1 MRSFFRFTLTLCLAV
16 ILTPMLAPG
25 HAQAQNRQQA
35 AALSRGLEAAAEK
48 DWSAA
53 LSAARASGDVGRDV
67 IQWLRL
73 RSPEGSFS
81 EYRDFLARRS
91 DWPGL
96 KLMRRRG
103 EASIDE
109 NTPLRQVIAYFE
121 DQKPQTGHGALYYAR
136 ALRETGNP
144 NDARAAI
151 VTAWQ
156 SLPVKEDEDREIF
169 LGRYGSL
176 LADHHNARL
185 DHFLWRADR
194 AEIAKM
200 RPFVSE
206 GWQALASARMAL
218 RFDEDGVDGFIEAIP
233 ASLQTDP
240 GLAWE
245 RFTWRAR
252 KGRYDSA
259 AELAIS
265 QARSSAG
272 TGEANRWGHWQ
283 RAIARQLM
291 RDGKNRAAYR
301 LAATHGMS
309 SGSNYADLEWLAGY
323 IALRKLNDAET
334 AARHFARF
342 KEAVFT
348 PISLGRA
355 GYWQGRAQEALG
367 NDARAAEFYRAGAQ
381 HQTSFYGQL
390 AAERVGVAMDT
401 RLTGGEDFPNWRQA
415 PFLQSSVFQ
424 AGFLLQQ
431 AGDLS
436 LSERFLTH
444 LTETLPREEIGQ
456 LGNLAIA
463 LQEPH
468 IAVMIGKR
476 AASRGLTLHAAYYP
490 LHPLA
495 DNNLPVVPELA
506 LSIARRESEF
516 DPVVV
521 SGAGA
526 RGLMQ
531 LMPRTAQQVSGE
543 LGVSYNLP
551 GLTAD
556 PVYNARLGSAYLA
569 GLVEEF
575 GTAYPL
581 VAAGYNAG
589 PSRPIRWMERY
600 GDPRRERTDPVDW
613 VEHIPFRETRNYVM
627 RVMESMVVY
636 RARLSG
642 QTSPIRLSEELRRT
656 R

>member
-1 MRSFFRFTLTLCLAV
+1 MVRTGFQFILALCCVAILA
-16 ILTPMLAPG
+16 LSP
-25 HAQAQNRQQA
+25 AQAQSRQEA
-35 AALSRGLEAAAEK
+35 SALTRALDAVKTEN
-48 DWSAA
+48 WSAA
-53 LSAARASGDVGRDV
+53 QSAARASGEVGRDV
-67 IQWLRL
+67 VQWLRL
-73 RSPEGSFS
+73 RAPEGSFS
-81 EYRDFLARRS
+81 EYRDFLARRG

-96 KLMRRRG
+96 KLLRRRG

-109 NTPLRQVIAYFE
+109 NTPLRQVVAYFE
-121 DQKPQTGHGALYYAR
+121 EQKPQTGHGALYYAR

-144 NDARAAI
+144 NDARAQI
-151 VTAWQ
+151 VRAWQ
-156 SLPVKEDEDREIF
+156 SLPVKEDEDREIY
-169 LGRYGSL
+169 LGRYAGL
-176 LADHHNARL
+176 LDSHHNARL

-194 AEIAKM
+194 GEIAKM
-200 RPFVSE
+200 MPLASA
-206 GWQALASARMAL
+206 GWQALARARMGL
-218 RFDEDGVDGFIEAIP
+218 RRDEDGVDGLIEAVP
-233 ASLQTDP
+233 SSLQNDP

-265 QARSSAG
+265 QAGSSIG

-301 LAATHGMS
+301 LAATHGMT
-309 SGSNYADLEWLAGY
+309 SGSNFADLEWLAGY

-342 KEAVFT
+342 KDAVFT

-381 HQTSFYGQL
+381 FQTSFYGQL
-390 AAERVGVAMDT
+390 AAERVGVSMDE
-401 RLTGGEDFPNWRQA
+401 RLTGGEEFGNWRNA
-415 PFLQSSVFQ
+415 PFLKSTVFQ
-424 AGFLLQQ
+424 AGFLLHQ

-444 LTETLPREEIGQ
+444 LTETLPRAEIGQ
-456 LGNLAIA
+456 LGNLAVA
-463 LQEPH
+463 LKEPH
-468 IAVMIGKR
+468 LAVMIGKR

-490 LHPLA
+490 LHPLIEGR
-495 DNNLPVVPELA
+495 LPVVPELA

-543 LGVSYNLP
+543 LGIRYNLQ
-551 GLTAD
+551 GLTSD
-556 PVYNARLGSAYLA
+556 PEYNARLGSTYLA

-613 VEHIPFRETRNYVM
+613 IEHIPFRETRNYVM
-627 RVMESMVVY
+627 RVMESMIVY

-642 QTSPIRLSEELRRT
+642 QTSPITLSEELRRT

>member
-1 MRSFFRFTLTLCLAV
+1 MVRTGFQFIFTLCCAAILSLSAV
-16 ILTPMLAPG
+16 
-25 HAQAQNRQQA
+25 QAQSRQEA
-35 AALSRGLEAAAEK
+35 AALSRALEAATAK
-48 DWSAA
+48 NWSAA
-53 LSAARASGDVGRDV
+53 QSAARGSGAVGRDV

-73 RSPEGSFS
+73 RSPEGDFS
-81 EYRDFLARRS
+81 EYRDFLSRNA

-109 NTPLRQVIAYFE
+109 NTPLRQVVAYFA

-144 NDARAAI
+144 NDSRAQI
-151 VTAWQ
+151 VLAWQ
-156 SLPVKEDEDREIF
+156 TLAVKEDEDREIY
-169 LGRYGSL
+169 LGRYANL
-176 LADHHNARL
+176 LADHHNARM

-200 RPFVSE
+200 MPLVSE
-206 GWQALASARMAL
+206 GWQALARARMGL
-218 RFDEDGVDGFIEAIP
+218 RRDEDGVDGLIEAVP
-233 ASLQTDP
+233 ARLQNDP

-259 AELAIS
+259 ADLAIS
-265 QARSSAG
+265 QARSDAG
-272 TGEANRWGHWQ
+272 TGDANRWGHWQ

-301 LAATHGMS
+301 LAANHGMT
-309 SGSNYADLEWLAGY
+309 SGSNFSDLEWLAGY

-334 AARHFARF
+334 AASHFARF
-342 KEAVFT
+342 KGAVFS

-355 GYWQGRAQEALG
+355 GYWQGRAQEELG
-367 NDARAAEFYRAGAQ
+367 NDARAAEFYREGARY
-381 HQTSFYGQL
+381 QTSFYGQL
-390 AAERVGVAMDT
+390 AAERVGVVMDA
-401 RLTGGEDFPNWRQA
+401 RLTGGEDFANWRNA
-415 PFLQSSVFQ
+415 PFLKSTVFQ

-444 LTETLPREEIGQ
+444 LTEGLPRAEIGQ

-463 LQEPH
+463 LEEPH
-468 IAVMIGKR
+468 LAVMIGKR

-490 LHPLA
+490 LHRLA
-495 DNNLPVVPELA
+495 EGRLPVVPELA

-516 DPVVV
+516 DPVVI

-531 LMPRTAQQVSGE
+531 LMPRTAQQVAGE
-543 LGVSYNLP
+543 LGIRYNLQ

-556 PVYNARLGSAYLA
+556 PEYNARLGSTYLA

-600 GDPRRERTDPVDW
+600 GDPRRERTDPIDW
-613 VEHIPFRETRNYVM
+613 IEHIPFRETRNYVM